1 MPSPSPSPSPTP
13 VLVPT
18 RGIAQELAEATGLG
32 GPQARLLAF
41 GVELLLLVLCYLL
54 ARWALVRVVHQ
65 LGERIA
71 TREIGPRAARVR
83 TLAGLLNNTAEF
95 VLGFVFL
102 VSGLSLFGVN
112 VAAIL
117 GTASVAGL
125 AFGFGAQKLVKDV
138 ITGYFLL
145 LEDQY
150 AVGDYVTIGT
160 VSGTVEELGM
170 RITRVR
176 DDDGRLFI
184 LSNGDI
190 AQVCNHSR
198 GPVGGSFEVSIGVH
212 EDVATAVTALET
224 ALVPVAAT
232 LGLVEPPRVEGISAA
247 DATKTTLR
255 LSFKVAANHRPAQ
268 VLPRLR
274 QAARE
279 ALLEAQLA
287 LG

>member
-1 MPSPSPSPSPTP
+1 MNPSPSPSPAKP
-13 VLVPT
+13 LVPT
-18 RGIAQELAEATGLG
+18 HTVVEELAEATGLE
-32 GPQARLLAF
+32 QLAHARLLLL
-41 GVELLLLVLCYLL
+41 GLELLMLVGFYVV
-54 ARWALVRVVHQ
+54 ARWALGRLIRR
-65 LGERIA
+65 LGERYA
-71 TREIGPRAARVR
+71 AREEAVRAARVR
-83 TLAGLLNNTAEF
+83 TLSGLLQNTADF
-95 VLGFVFL
+95 VLTFVVV
-102 VSGLSLFGVN
+102 VSGLSLLGVN

-176 DDDGRLFI
+176 DDDGKLFI

-198 GPVGGSFEVSIGVH
+198 GPVAGALEIAIAVQ
-212 EDVATAVTALET
+212 EDPKIATAVLE
-224 ALVPVAAT
+224 AGLESIAPT
-232 LGLVEPPRVEGISAA
+232 LGLVEAPKVEGVAA
-247 DATKTTLR
+247 TDATKTTLR
-255 LSFKVAANHRPAQ
+255 LSFKVGPNRRPAQ
-268 VLPRLR
+268 VLPALR
-274 QAARE
+274 AAARE
-279 ALLEAQLA
+279 ALLAANLA